1 VRFLSYFHHVTKHA
15 EVAEGRCRW
24 CGRPFPGNP
33 TGRPRA
39 YCRASCRQRDYE
51 ARRRGEEVGL
61 SESELIVARS
71 QLDALHD
78 ALYVLEAA
86 IEDVER
92 DLDRPADQLD
102 TTDYREALDWLLAA
116 ARPVAVLNLT

>member
-1 VRFLSYFHHVTKHA
+1 MKQADVEER
-15 EVAEGRCRW
+15 RCRW
-24 CGRPFPGNP
+24 CGRPFPANV

-51 ARRRGEEVGL
+51 ARRRAHDVGL
-61 SESELIVARS
+61 SESDLIVARS

-92 DLDRPADQLD
+92 DLDRPADQLGSS
-102 TTDYREALDWLLAA
+102 DYQEALDWLLAA
-116 ARPVAVLNLT
+116 ARPVTVRNFT